1 MRVLVLGASGM
12 LGNAMFRVL
21 SQGTGLEVFGT
32 ARSGSVRRFFAPE
45 AGQRIIAGVDVEN
58 QDSLARVFA
67 EVKPQVVVNC
77 IGLIKQLADADDP
90 LQALPINAMLPHRMA
105 RLCELGGAR
114 LVHVST
120 DCVFTGTKGNYRE
133 SDLSDATDLYGKSK
147 FLGEVAYPRTITL
160 RTSIIG
166 HELAS
171 AHGLVGWFLAQ
182 EGRVKGYTRA
192 IFSGLP
198 TVELARVVRDVVL
211 PRADLSGL
219 YHVASSPIAK
229 YDLLKLVA
237 QVYGKAIEIV
247 PDDAVLIDRSL
258 NADRFKEASGYV
270 APPWPEL
277 VKSMFEFQQG
287 ESNVC

>member
-1 MRVLVLGASGM
+1 M

-21 SQGTGLEVFGT
+21 SQSAGLEVFGT
-32 ARSGSVRRFFAPE
+32 ARSASVRRFFAPE
-45 AGQRIIAGVDVEN
+45 AARRIIAGVDVEN

-67 EVKPQVVVNC
+67 ELKPQVVVNC

-90 LQALPINAMLPHRMA
+90 LQALPINAMLPHRLA

-120 DCVFTGTKGNYRE
+120 DCVFAGTKGYYRE
-133 SDLSDATDLYGKSK
+133 SDPSDASDLYGKSK
-147 FLGEVAYPRTITL
+147 YLGEVAYPHSITL

-166 HELAS
+166 HELSS
-171 AHGLVGWFLAQ
+171 AHGLVGWFLSQ

-211 PRADLSGL
+211 PRPDLSGL
-219 YHVASSPIAK
+219 YHVASAPIAK
-229 YDLLKLVA
+229 YDLLTLVA
-237 QVYGKAIEIV
+237 DVYGKPIEIV
-247 PDDAVLIDRSL
+247 ADDAVAIDRSL
-258 NADRFKEASGYV
+258 NADRFREATGYV
-270 APPWPEL
+270 APPWPDL
-277 VKSMFEFQQG
+277 VKRMYEFK
-287 ESNVC
+287 

>member
-58 QDSLARVFA
+58 QDSLTRVFA

-237 QVYGKAIEIV
+237 QVHGKAIEIV
-247 PDDAVLIDRSL
+247 TDDTVLIDRSL

-277 VKSMFEFQQG
+277 VKAMFEFK
-287 ESNVC
+287 